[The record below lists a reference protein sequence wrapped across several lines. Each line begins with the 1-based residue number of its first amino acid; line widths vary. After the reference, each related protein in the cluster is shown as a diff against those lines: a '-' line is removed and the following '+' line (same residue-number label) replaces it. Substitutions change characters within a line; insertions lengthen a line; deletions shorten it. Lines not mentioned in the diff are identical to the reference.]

1 MCIDI
6 SGQLTVY
13 FDCPFWVG
21 VFEVYSNNTIRTC
34 RVVFGSEP
42 KDVEVYNLIINDYY
56 KLKFSNP
63 IPINENYI
71 KPKAINPKRLQ
82 RQVKRLTN
90 QKGISTKSQQAI
102 SKQREENKEQHK
114 KISKY
119 QKDDEKR
126 MKFEMRQ
133 QKKKEKHKG
142 H

>member
-21 VFEVYSNNTIRTC
+21 VFEVYSNDTIRTC

-42 KDVEVYNLIINDYY
+42 KDTEVYNLIVNDYC

-63 IPINENYI
+63 IPIDENYI

-82 RQVKRLTN
+82 RQIKRLTN

-102 SKQREENKEQHK
+102 SKQREENKEQRK
-114 KISKY
+114 MISKD